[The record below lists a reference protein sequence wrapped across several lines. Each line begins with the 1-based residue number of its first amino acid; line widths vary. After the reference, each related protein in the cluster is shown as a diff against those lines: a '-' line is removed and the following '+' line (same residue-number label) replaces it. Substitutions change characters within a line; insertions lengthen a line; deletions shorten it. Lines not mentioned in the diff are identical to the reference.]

1 MNNLGSVEKIFLK
14 KNVSLRDQTDNEI
27 FFIHQ

>member
-1 MNNLGSVEKIFLK
+1 MNNLGSVEKIFFE
-14 KNVSLRDQTDNEI
+14 KNLSLRDQTDNEI